1 MSSAGV
7 LRPAGS
13 PAILLAMRIFLT
25 EFLTGGGLS
34 PRERLPG
41 LLGEGRAM
49 LIAAARD
56 LGQLP
61 GSSLVT
67 TLAPEVTFPEELL
80 WTVNRIGNPAD
91 WLAAFDAGCLSCDA
105 TLVIAPETGGLLASL
120 VRRVE
125 GLGRAAWNCRPAAI
139 DLCAD
144 KLNLS
149 QLLQKNGVPTI
160 PAASVRW
167 DHPPTT
173 EQFPVVVK
181 PRDGAGSQL
190 TRRIETRAEWR
201 ALAEEYRTAPELE
214 PIVQPYVPG
223 RALSVGA
230 IFPLDARRAPI
241 LLPIAEQRLSEDGR
255 FSYLGGELPAD
266 VSEDVV
272 ARIHAIVDQAAKV
285 VPGLRGYVGFDLL
298 LPDADPSTPLLV
310 EINPRLTT
318 SFVGYAR
325 LCPVP
330 LASLWDNGDGRVPTW
345 PARSIRFNAAG
356 EILQDGE

>member
-1 MSSAGV
+1 
-7 LRPAGS
+7 
-13 PAILLAMRIFLT
+13 MRIFLT

-34 PRERLPG
+34 RCERLPS

-56 LGQLP
+56 LVQLP
-61 GSSLVT
+61 GSSVVT
-67 TLAPEVTFPEELL
+67 TLAPEVTFPEDLL
-80 WTVNRIGNPAD
+80 WTVNRVNSPAD
-91 WLAAFDAGCLSCDA
+91 WPAAFDAGCLSCDA

-120 VRRVE
+120 VRRVDA
-125 GLGRAAWNCRPAAI
+125 LGRAAWNCRPAAI

-144 KLNLS
+144 KLNLP
-149 QLLQKNGVPTI
+149 QLPQTNGVSTI

-190 TRRIETRAEWR
+190 TRRIETLAEWR
-201 ALAEEYRTAPELE
+201 ALAEEYATAPELE

-223 RALSVGA
+223 RALSVGV
-230 IFPLDARRAPI
+230 IFPFDSSRAPFV
-241 LLPIAEQRLSEDGR
+241 LPIAEQRLSDDDR

-266 VSEDVV
+266 VSKDVV
-272 ARIHAIVDQAAKV
+272 ARIHAIVNQAAKV

-298 LPDADPSTPLLV
+298 LPDTDPSAPLLV

-330 LASLWDNGDGRVPTW
+330 LASLWDNQDGGVPTW
-345 PARSIRFNAAG
+345 PARSIKFNAAG
-356 EILQDGE
+356 EILEEG